1 MVDVRD
7 DRDITNFHV
16 VVSGALQAAGQ
27 KALPLSVA
35 RLIQGFSQLR
45 KGKRDTKYSSNLKH
59 PRVR

>member
-27 KALPLSVA
+27 KALPLSVG

-45 KGKRDTKYSSNLKH
+45 KRRRATKYMVTKS
-59 PRVR
+59 